1 MNPLQ
6 YGLEG
11 LSPKEQKVL
20 QYINEFTKE
29 IENLSIQQL
38 AEEVGVSPATISRL
52 SRKLGYSTF
61 NKFKLELAKTHYDDV
76 LDARIDS
83 TDDGSLLTAK
93 LAVTMN
99 VSVQQTIGMLDFEL
113 LEKSSQK
120 LKEAKTIYLF
130 GVGASGIVC
139 SDFYYKLNRIGKSCV
154 YVQDAHIQLASVASI
169 QPGDLAFGISYEGST
184 KEVIEPLKFAQA
196 SGAKTI
202 AITGI
207 GKTNLDKYADY
218 LFKIP
223 RHEHELRVGA
233 ITSRNNSLLITDLLY
248 LNLIQGE
255 TDKISTILA
264 NSKSLA
270 RKLKN

>member
-20 QYINEFTKE
+20 HYINEFTRE
-29 IENLSIQQL
+29 VENISIQQL

-83 TDDGSLLTAK
+83 TDDISVLTAK
-93 LAVTMN
+93 LAATMN
-99 VSVQQTIGMLDFEL
+99 VSVQQTVGMLDFEL
-113 LEKSSQK
+113 LEKSSQA
-120 LKEAKTIYLF
+120 LKKANTVFLF

-154 YVQDAHIQLASVASI
+154 YVQDAHVQLASVASI
-169 QPGDLAFGISYEGST
+169 QPEDLAFGISYEGST
-184 KEVIEPLKFAQA
+184 KEVIEPLQFAR
-196 SGAKTI
+196 SVGAKTV

-207 GKTNLDKYADY
+207 GKTELDKHADY

-233 ITSRNNSLLITDLLY
+233 ITSRNNSLLVTDLLY
-248 LNLIQGE
+248 LTLIQGE
-255 TDKISTILA
+255 TEKISTILE
-264 NSKSLA
+264 NTRNLA
-270 RKLKN
+270 QKLKS